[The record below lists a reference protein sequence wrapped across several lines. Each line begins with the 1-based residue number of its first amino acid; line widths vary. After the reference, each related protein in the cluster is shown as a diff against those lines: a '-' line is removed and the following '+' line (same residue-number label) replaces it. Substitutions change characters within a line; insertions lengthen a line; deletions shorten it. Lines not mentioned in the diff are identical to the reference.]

1 MNIPTVFKRTAALL
15 CLLGA
20 MFSEAHAQLSFGN
33 AQLFNDGW
41 LFTMT
46 ADSVA
51 PARPDFDD
59 SQWRRLSL
67 PHDWSVESYPSPSL
81 NACTGYFPGGIG
93 WYRKHFTTDTSA
105 PVHYILFEGVYNR
118 SEIYLNGH
126 HLGGRPNGYVSHYYD
141 MTPYLRNDGGENV
154 LAVRVDHSREAD
166 SRWYT
171 GSGLYRDVYVV
182 SAGTTRFAPWGIG
195 WKAVS
200 IKPSKAVMEV
210 EFETIAPEA
219 DASTLE
225 VRASLTDASG
235 KVVAKR
241 RKKLKGTAK
250 GSMSLAV
257 NNPELWNLDS
267 PYLYSLSLDLY
278 KGGLRIDGTEC
289 RAGFRTLEF
298 SADKGFALNG
308 KNMKVKGVCLH
319 HDAGVLGAVVPKAVW
334 RRRLANLKAIGANAI
349 RMSHNPHAPVVYDLC
364 DELGLLVMDEASDE
378 WEFPKRKWIEGWNVG
393 TPQFQG
399 SYDFFEEWIDRD
411 VADMVRRDRN
421 HTSVAFWSIGNEVD
435 YPNDPYSHP
444 ILDSARINQ
453 QNFGGYNQD
462 APSAMRIGEIAKRL
476 VAVVKSI
483 DTSRP
488 VTGALAGVVMSN
500 ETAYPEAVDIVGY
513 NYTEDRYGIDHERYP
528 QRVIYG
534 SENGHGYSEWLAVR
548 DNDHIFGQFIWT
560 GTDYL
565 GEAGRWP
572 SRGLGTGLLDFG
584 SFAKPRGKFRASLWC
599 DSPVAYLG
607 TYEVA
612 ADYGLSIDA
621 PAVWNYDDGTPVRV
635 VCYTN
640 AVAARLLLNGKT
652 VADTKQRDDSNG
664 IIAWD
669 IPFAAGKLEVEAL
682 DADGNVIATDSLKT
696 TGLPSALR
704 ASIDADEAG
713 LAHIM
718 VEVVDDQ
725 GNIVPL
731 ADNLISCRVDGEAT
745 LLGLEGTGNSD
756 MSHPK
761 ANERRACSGRALAY
775 VQRDVAGKATIHFSS
790 PLLKSVSIEI

>member
-1 MNIPTVFKRTAALL
+1 MNIITVFKRTAALL

-20 MFSEAHAQLSFGN
+20 MFPEAEAQLSFGN
-33 AQLFNDGW
+33 AKLFNDGW
-41 LFTMT
+41 LFTLT
-46 ADSVA
+46 PDSVA

-67 PHDWSVESYPSPSL
+67 PHDWSVESYPSPTL

-105 PVHYILFEGVYNR
+105 PVQYILFEGVYNR

-126 HLGGRPNGYVSHYYD
+126 RIGGRPNGYVSHYYD
-141 MTPYLRNDGGENV
+141 MTPYLRTDGEENV

-171 GSGLYRDVYVV
+171 GSGIYRDVYVV

-195 WKAVS
+195 WKATS
-200 IKPSKAVMEV
+200 IKLSKAVMKV
-210 EFETIAPEA
+210 EFETVAPEN
-219 DASTLE
+219 DASALE
-225 VRASLTDASG
+225 VRASLTDATG
-235 KVVAKR
+235 KVVAKGQ
-241 RKKLKGTAK
+241 KKVKGAGK

-257 NNPELWNLDS
+257 NNPELWDLES
-267 PYLYSLSLDLY
+267 PYLYSLSVDLY
-278 KGGLRIDGTEC
+278 KGGQRIDRTEC

-334 RRRLANLKAIGANAI
+334 RRRLENLKAIGTNAI
-349 RMSHNPHAPVVYDLC
+349 RMSHNPQAPVVYDLC

-378 WEFPKRKWIEGWNVG
+378 WEFPKRKWIEGWNYG

-399 SYDFFEEWIDRD
+399 SYDFFEEWIERD

-444 ILDSARINQ
+444 VLDNARINQ
-453 QNFGGYNQD
+453 QNFGGYNPD

-476 VAVVKSI
+476 AAVVKGI

-528 QRVIYG
+528 ERVIYG
-534 SENGHGYSEWLAVR
+534 SENGHGYREWLAVR

-599 DSPVAYLG
+599 DTPVAYLG
-607 TYEVA
+607 SYVA
-612 ADYGLSIDA
+612 TANNDLSIDA
-621 PAVWNYDDGTPVRV
+621 PAVWNYEEGTTVRV

-640 AVAARLLLNGKT
+640 AAAARLLLNGKA
-652 VADTKQRDDSNG
+652 VADAKPRDDSNG

-682 DADGNVIATDSLKT
+682 DADGKVIASDCLMT

-713 LAHIM
+713 LAHVL
-718 VEVVDDQ
+718 VEVVDAQ
-725 GNIVPL
+725 GNTVPL
-731 ADNLISCRVDGEAT
+731 ADNMISCRIEGDAT
-745 LLGLEGTGNSD
+745 LLGLEGTGNTD
-756 MSHPK
+756 MSHPR
-761 ANERRACSGRALAY
+761 ANERRASAGRALAY
-775 VQRDVAGKATIHFSS
+775 VQRGGAGKAKIHFSS
-790 PLLKSVSIEI
+790 PLLKSASIEI